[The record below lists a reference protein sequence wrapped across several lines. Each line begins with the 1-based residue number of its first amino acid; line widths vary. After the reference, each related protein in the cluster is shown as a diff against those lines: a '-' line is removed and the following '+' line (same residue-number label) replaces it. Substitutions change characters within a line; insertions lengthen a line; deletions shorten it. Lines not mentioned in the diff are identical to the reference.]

1 MQWLGRSVCS
11 RLGIVALIL
20 IFSFIFSF
28 LPSLARAADLSPTIA
43 SAEMLSAGRVDDA
56 IDSLQRQIQQPG
68 ASAQAYNL
76 LCRAYY
82 MLGDWDR
89 GIHACE
95 QASKLDPQTGLYQ
108 LWLGRAY
115 GEKADRAS
123 MFSAAHLAKKV
134 RQSFERAVELDPM
147 NWRARA
153 DLAEFY
159 VEAPAMM
166 GGGKEK
172 ALQEAAAIRRL
183 NAAMA
188 HWVAAQVSEKNKDL
202 VGAEREYRAAVAA
215 SNSGAR
221 AWGDLAQFFKKSNR
235 LSEMEQAV
243 AHLETARLDEPEA
256 LMDGAQVLLET
267 GRNFPLAERLLRRYL
282 SSPDEEGPAFKA
294 HDLLGQLLEKQ
305 GNRQA
310 AAQQYRAALELAH
323 SYAQA
328 QQDLNRVAG

>member
-1 MQWLGRSVCS
+1 MQWFGGSVFS
-11 RLGIVALIL
+11 RAGIVALIL
-20 IFSFIFSF
+20 IFGFVPF
-28 LPSLARAADLSPTIA
+28 LAHAANRSPTIG

-56 IDSLQRQIQQPG
+56 IESLQRQIQQSG
-68 ASAQAYNL
+68 ASARTYNL

-95 QASKLDPQTGLYQ
+95 QASKLDPQAGLYQ

-115 GEKADRAS
+115 GEKADRVS
-123 MFSAAHLAKKV
+123 MFSAARLAKKV
-134 RQSFERAVELDPM
+134 RESFERAVDLDPA
-147 NWRARA
+147 NWKARA

-159 VEAPAMM
+159 VEAPGMM

-172 ALQEAAAIRRL
+172 ALKEAAAIGPL
-183 NAAMA
+183 NPAIA
-188 HWVAAQVSEKNKDL
+188 HWVVAQVAEKDRNSAA
-202 VGAEREYRAAVAA
+202 AEAEYRAAIAA

-221 AWGDLAQFFKKSNR
+221 AWDDLAAFFKKSNR
-235 LSEMEQAV
+235 LEEMEQAV
-243 AHLETARLDEPEA
+243 GHLETARLDEPDA
-256 LMDGAQVLLET
+256 LMDGAQMLLET

-294 HDLLGQLLEKQ
+294 HDMLGQLLEKQ
-305 GNRQA
+305 GNRQE

-323 SYAQA
+323 SYAPA
-328 QQDLNRVAG
+328 QQDLNRVVG

>member
-1 MQWLGRSVCS
+1 MKWVSSCVFSL
-11 RLGIVALIL
+11 LEIVALVL
-20 IFSFIFSF
+20 TFGFV
-28 LPSLARAADLSPTIA
+28 PSLARAADLSPTIA

-56 IDSLQRQIQQPG
+56 IESLQQQIQQSG
-68 ASAQAYNL
+68 ANAKAYNL

-82 MLGDWDR
+82 MRGDWDR

-95 QASKLDPQTGLYQ
+95 QASKLDPQAGLYQ

-123 MFSAAHLAKKV
+123 MFSAARLAKKV
-134 RQSFERAVELDPM
+134 RASFERAVELDPA
-147 NWRARA
+147 NWKARA

-166 GGGKEK
+166 GGGRDK
-172 ALQEAAAIRRL
+172 ALKEAAAISPL
-183 NAAMA
+183 NPAMA
-188 HWVAAQVSEKNKDL
+188 HWVAAQIAEKSKDP
-202 VGAEREYRAAVAA
+202 VAAEREYRAAIAA

-221 AWGDLAQFFKKSNR
+221 AWNDLATFFRKSHA
-235 LSEMEQAV
+235 LDEMERAV
-243 AHLETARLDEPEA
+243 GHLETARLDEPDA
-256 LMDGAQVLLET
+256 LMDGARMLLES

-294 HDLLGQLLEKQ
+294 HDMLGQLLEKQ
-305 GNRQA
+305 GNREA

-328 QQDLNRVAG
+328 QQDLNRVVS